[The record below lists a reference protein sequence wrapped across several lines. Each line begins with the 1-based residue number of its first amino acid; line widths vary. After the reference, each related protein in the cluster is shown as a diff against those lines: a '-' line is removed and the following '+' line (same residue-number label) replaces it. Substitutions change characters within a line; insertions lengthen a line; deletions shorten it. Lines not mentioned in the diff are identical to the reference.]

1 MRFETQTRTK
11 LLGSA
16 KALAR
21 ALYDKRH
28 ADGYPGDLVRVQHEG
43 VPVFTF
49 SLLDR
54 LDEAPSGSSLRE
66 GESYRPTSREGPG
79 LPFGISTSHDDA
91 QAVDD
96 LKAMWEG
103 MPFRASGVTVCFS
116 FGLLDGRGFE
126 FTRLQDDCGLPEQS
140 KMTILNR

>member
-1 MRFETQTRTK
+1 VSEFSIVVIDGLAEPPRFRFETQTRTK

-21 ALYDKRH
+21 ALYEKRH

-54 LDEAPSGSSLRE
+54 LDEARCDSSSSG
-66 GESYRPTSREGPG
+66 GE
-79 LPFGISTSHDDA
+79 
-91 QAVDD
+91 
-96 LKAMWEG
+96 
-103 MPFRASGVTVCFS
+103 
-116 FGLLDGRGFE
+116 
-126 FTRLQDDCGLPEQS
+126 
-140 KMTILNR
+140 